1 MELFSSL
8 KKGFDGND
16 IVSGFGKEPKPVI
29 FHSVEYQL
37 ETIVD
42 KINNLDNLDEN
53 EIKQII
59 IRQHSMILNYDLFL
73 KSDETRRVA
82 QNLFTNV
89 RFLKLFNDIV
99 GLLDLSRDEIICA
112 NKLAYDY
119 YVSPNNDKEV
129 SELLL
134 MISYQINSIL
144 VIKLS
149 GKLGING
156 ARILSM
162 ISNSSFKEEKNVHRV
177 NTFLVRCGV
186 ELSIQD
192 VVDIYCILYDR
203 FTYPFVYTML
213 EVKRNDFDP
222 IQLKNFDTISIAILT
237 IVSNM
242 TSQDIK
248 SVMLEYGYTI
258 RLLDPNTQVRFS
270 IKKAS
275 SWARIIKIITAIEDE
290 YSDIVIP

>member
-8 KKGFDGND
+8 KKGFDND
-16 IVSGFGKEPKPVI
+16 ISAGFGKDPKPVI
-29 FHSVEYQL
+29 FHSVEYQI
-37 ETIVD
+37 ETIVQ
-42 KINNLDNLDEN
+42 KINDIDNLNEN

-59 IRQHSMILNYDLFL
+59 LRQHAMILNYDLFL

-82 QNLFTNV
+82 QKLFTNK
-89 RFLKLFNDIV
+89 RFLKLFNDII
-99 GLLDLSRDEIICA
+99 GLIDLSQDEIICA

-119 YVSPNNDKEV
+119 YVSPGNDKEI

-162 ISNSSFKEEKNVHRV
+162 ISNSSFKEEKNIHRV

-192 VVDIYCILYDR
+192 VIDIYCILYDR
-203 FTYPFVYTML
+203 FTRPFVYSML
-213 EVKRNDFDP
+213 EVKRSDFDE
-222 IQLKNFDTISIAILT
+222 IQLKNFDTISIALLT
-237 IVSNM
+237 IITNM

-248 SVMLEYGYTI
+248 SVMLEYGYTLK
-258 RLLDPNTQVRFS
+258 LLQPESQLRFS
-270 IKKAS
+270 IKKAT
-275 SWARIIKIITAIEDE
+275 SWTRIVKVIEALELE
-290 YSDIVIP
+290 YPDINIP

>member
-8 KKGFDGND
+8 KKGFDGDN
-16 IVSGFGKEPKPVI
+16 INTGFGKEQKPVI

-59 IRQHSMILNYDLFL
+59 IRQHNMILNYDLFL
-73 KSDETRRVA
+73 KSDETRKVA
-82 QNLFTNV
+82 QNLFTNI

-119 YVSPNNDKEV
+119 YVSPGNDKEI

-213 EVKRNDFDP
+213 EVKRNDFDM

-248 SVMLEYGYTI
+248 SVLLEYGYTI

-275 SWARIIKIITAIEDE
+275 SWARIIKVITAIEDE

>member
-8 KKGFDGND
+8 KKGFDGDD
-16 IVSGFGKEPKPVI
+16 INTGFGKEPKPVI

-59 IRQHSMILNYDLFL
+59 IRQHNMILNYDLFL
-73 KSDETRRVA
+73 KSDETRKVA
-82 QNLFTNV
+82 QNLFTNI

-119 YVSPNNDKEV
+119 YVSPGNDKEI

-213 EVKRNDFDP
+213 EVKRNDFDM

-248 SVMLEYGYTI
+248 SVLLEYGYTI

-275 SWARIIKIITAIEDE
+275 SWARIIKVITAIEDE

>member
-1 MELFSSL
+1 MELFSSV
-8 KKGFDGND
+8 KKGFDND
-16 IVSGFGKEPKPVI
+16 ISAGFGKEPKPVI
-29 FHSVEYQL
+29 FHSVEYQI
-37 ETIVD
+37 EAIVQ
-42 KINNLDNLDEN
+42 KINNIDNLDEN

-59 IRQHSMILNYDLFL
+59 LRQHAMILNYDLFL
-73 KSDETRRVA
+73 KSDETRHVA
-82 QNLFTNV
+82 QTLFTNKK
-89 RFLKLFNDIV
+89 FLKIFNDII
-99 GLLDLSRDEIICA
+99 GLIELSQDEIICA

-119 YVSPNNDKEV
+119 YVSPGNDKEV

-162 ISNSSFKEEKNVHRV
+162 ISNSSFKEEKNVHRI

-192 VVDIYCILYDR
+192 VIDIYCILYDR
-203 FTYPFVYTML
+203 FTHPFVYSML
-213 EVKRNDFDP
+213 EVKRNDFDE
-222 IQLKNFDTISIAILT
+222 IQLKNFDTISIALLT
-237 IVSNM
+237 IITNM

-248 SVMLEYGYTI
+248 TVMLEYGYTI
-258 RLLDPNTQVRFS
+258 KLLQPNSQLRFS
-270 IKKAS
+270 IKSAT
-275 SWARIIKIITAIEDE
+275 SWTRILKVIEALEIEYPDIKI
-290 YSDIVIP
+290 P